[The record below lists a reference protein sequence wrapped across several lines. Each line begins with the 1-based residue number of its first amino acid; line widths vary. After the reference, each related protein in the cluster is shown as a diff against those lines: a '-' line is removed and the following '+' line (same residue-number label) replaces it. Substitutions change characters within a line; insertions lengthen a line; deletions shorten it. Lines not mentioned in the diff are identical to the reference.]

1 MFIIL
6 RSFDGKVFIVTGFRG
21 DKLCVSGQE
30 TDERKR
36 IFKNEKK
43 N

>member
-1 MFIIL
+1 MVKSLSLL
-6 RSFDGKVFIVTGFRG
+6 RFRG